1 MIINNEAEILSQQV
15 RADIIKEILGSENQS
30 RKYEA
35 YKRFMC
41 FKDKTSD
48 FVIEQLKKQ
57 FDESTVEEMWYCI
70 TNVSIVRKVID
81 KLARVYSNGVSRYIL
96 NDEEA
101 TKTIEKLAK
110 ELDFNSEIKKTNKFL
125 KLQKNIAFYVKPYL
139 EENEKYGIKLEPMN
153 PYLYDVIEN
162 PNKKTEPMVYILSNF
177 QNNPDYYTIG
187 DAAFAGRSSSVRV
200 ISRGT
205 QGDGVDQ
212 SIADAAS
219 DANQGEYIW
228 WSKNYHFTTNEKGEI
243 ISSGDGLNP
252 IKRLPIINFAIEQD
266 GSFWAQGGDDLIDG
280 AISANSMLTNIKHV
294 AVTQGYGLFWMK
306 GKKVPTNVKIG
317 PNKMIRMEYEE
328 GDPEPSLGFSSA
340 NPEIE
345 PMKSLVET
353 DIALLLTTNNLST
366 SAVSAS
372 LQGNNDPASGIAM
385 MLDKAESRED
395 VEDQR
400 QIFVDKEPEIWEVI
414 NAWILAYGDSICDEL
429 KGLILP
435 PNFEEKFIIKFNDQ
449 PVIQSESE
457 KLENIKKRKE
467 LGINTKSEL
476 ILIDNPQLSKDEA
489 ELKAKQ
495 LEEPKSNE
503 NQEDNSQ

>member
-1 MIINNEAEILSQQV
+1 MKINGEQDILDQKV
-15 RADIIKEILGSENQS
+15 RAAVIKEILGTENMS

-41 FKDKTSD
+41 FKDRTSD

-57 FDESTVEEMWYCI
+57 FDDTTVQEMWYCI

-81 KLARVYSNGVSRYIL
+81 KLARVYSNGVTRTITGDESATETLSRL
-96 NDEEA
+96 S
-101 TKTIEKLAK
+101 K
-110 ELDFNSEIKKTNKFL
+110 ELSFNTEIKKTNKFL
-125 KLQKNIAFYVKPYL
+125 KLQKNVAMYVKPCA
-139 EENEKYGIKLEPMN
+139 EENGKYGIKLEPMN

-187 DAAFAGRSSSVRV
+187 DAAFAGRSSSVQV
-200 ISRGT
+200 INRGMD
-205 QGDGVDQ
+205 GDGVDQ
-212 SIADAAS
+212 SIADSAS
-219 DANQGEYIW
+219 DANKGEYIW

-252 IKRLPIINFAIEQD
+252 IKRLPLINFAIEQD
-266 GSFWAQGGDDLIDG
+266 GSFWAQGGNDLIDG

-294 AVTQGYGLFWMK
+294 AITQGYGLFWMK
-306 GKKVPTNVKIG
+306 GKKVPTNIKVG
-317 PNKMIRMEYEE
+317 PNKLIRMEYED
-328 GDPEPSLGFSSA
+328 GDPEPSLGFASA

-345 PMKSLVET
+345 PMKALVET
-353 DIALLLTTNNLST
+353 DVALLLTTNNLST

-372 LQGNNDPASGIAM
+372 LQGNTDPASGIAM

-400 QIFVDKEPEIWEVI
+400 QIFLDKEPEIWEAI
-414 NAWILAYGDSICDEL
+414 NAWILAYGDNICDEL

-435 PNFEEKFIIKFNDQ
+435 PNFEENFVLKFNDQ
-449 PVIQSESE
+449 QVIQSESE
-457 KLENIKKRKE
+457 KLDNIKKRKE
-467 LGINTKSEL
+467 LGLNTKEEL
-476 ILIDNPQLSKDEA
+476 ILIDNPQLSQDEA
-489 ELKAKQ
+489 KAKAMA
-495 LEEPKSNE
+495 LEETKPNAD
-503 NQEDNSQ
+503 QEDNSQ